1 MEENTSIEQKSFKEK
16 IIHFFKDNFIF
27 ILTIIFC
34 LIFITNFKIA
44 SVSGNSMDNTLADG
58 ERHLVKITD
67 NINRNDI
74 VVARNDLLDCVI
86 IKRVIAIPGDTIEIK
101 NNVIFLNG
109 NILDEP
115 YIKEDMITGDIA
127 SYTLKENEYF
137 LCGDNRNNS
146 TDSRVLGP
154 IHNDD
159 IIGKLLDKGDKNE

>member
-1 MEENTSIEQKSFKEK
+1 
-16 IIHFFKDNFIF
+16 
-27 ILTIIFC
+27 
-34 LIFITNFKIA
+34 
-44 SVSGNSMDNTLADG
+44 MDNTLADG

-67 NINRNDI
+67 DINRNDI

-109 NILDEP
+109 NVLEEP
-115 YIKEDMITGDIA
+115 YIKEDMITGDIT

-146 TDSRVLGP
+146 TDSRALGP

-159 IIGKLLDKGDKNE
+159 IIGKLLNKGDKNE